1 MVIAQATAFSSGL
14 AKVASGSRRS
24 GVSSNL
30 LLQGYDPIRTAS
42 GRVGVT
48 RSDHAILGTPIR
60 VEAAAAVDLVLMRP
74 RTLHLLVE
82 HGGARLLNIVG
93 VVGEVLVIVDQEMWH
108 VGSKV
113 HRHLDH
119 TLRGDLLATKLRQL
133 GGEERIAGILL
144 HLLADR
150 RGGLMA
156 DRLAV
161 LIREKRRISRDLGWY
176 AWFLG
181 QISLL
186 RESRVPT

>member
-14 AKVASGSRRS
+14 AKVLSGSRRS

-48 RSDHAILGTPIR
+48 RSNHAALRTPIR

-82 HGGARLLNIVG
+82 HGSARLLDIIG
-93 VVGEVLVIVDQEMWH
+93 VVGKILVVVDQEVRH
-108 VGSKV
+108 VGRKV

-119 TLRGDLLATKLRQL
+119 ALRRDLLTPQFCELS
-133 GGEERIAGILL
+133 
-144 HLLADR
+144 
-150 RGGLMA
+150 
-156 DRLAV
+156 
-161 LIREKRRISRDLGWY
+161 RE
-176 AWFLG
+176 
-181 QISLL
+181 
-186 RESRVPT
+186 